1 MMSIV
6 FPGQGSQSPGMGKW
20 LYDQFS
26 VAQLTFQEASDVL
39 KMDIQKLCFEGTDA
53 ELQLTANT
61 QPALLTVSIATA
73 RVLKSEMNLKPD
85 FTAGHSIGEYASLV
99 LAEVL
104 SFSTAVQAVRIRGVA
119 MQSAVPVGAGSM
131 MALMGVTEDQAY
143 KICRWASEKSDGL
156 IQPANFN
163 SPGQVVI
170 SGSSSVMQFL
180 KDHFAPQEV
189 LGENIR
195 VKMIPLNVSAPFH
208 CEMMK
213 PAEKKME
220 EFFQNINFKNAA
232 LPVVQNLIAEPVIE
246 GAKLKQNLIK
256 QVSGS
261 VRWMQSIQKLTQ
273 LGCQNYIECGHGQVL
288 KGLIKKTSETATVF
302 STQSL
307 EDFKLI
313 EADLKA
319 TGHSFF

>member
-1 MMSIV
+1 MSIV

-20 LYDQFS
+20 LFDQFPA
-26 VAQLTFQEASDVL
+26 AQKTFQEASDVL
-39 KMDIQKLCFEGTDA
+39 KIDVKKLCFEGTDA

-61 QPALLTVSIATA
+61 QPALLTVSTATA
-73 RVLKSEMNLKPD
+73 RVLRSEFNLKAD

-104 SFSTAVQAVRIRGVA
+104 SFSTAIQAVRTRGEA

-170 SGSSSVMQFL
+170 SGSSSVMQYL

-213 PAEKKME
+213 PAEKRMD
-220 EFFQNINFKNAA
+220 EFFKNIEFKDAKM
-232 LPVVQNLIAEPVIE
+232 PVIQNLIAEAVVE
-246 GAKLKQNLIK
+246 GPKLKQNLIK

-307 EDFKLI
+307 EDLKVI
-313 EADLKA
+313 EAHLKA
-319 TGHSFF
+319 TGH

>member
-1 MMSIV
+1 MSLSIV

-20 LYDQFS
+20 LYEQFP
-26 VAQLTFQEASDVL
+26 VAQKTFQEASDVL
-39 KMDIQKLCFEGTDA
+39 KFDVKKLCFEGTDA

-61 QPALLTVSIATA
+61 QPALLTVSTATA
-73 RVLKSEMNLKPD
+73 RALMSEMNLKAD
-85 FTAGHSIGEYASLV
+85 FTAGHSIGEYASFV

-104 SFSTAVQAVRIRGVA
+104 SFSTAIQAVRTRGEA

-131 MALMGVTEDQAY
+131 MALMGVSEDQAY
-143 KICRWASEKSDGL
+143 KICRWASGKSEGH

-180 KDHFAPQEV
+180 KDHFMPQEV

-213 PAEKKME
+213 PAEKKMD
-220 EFFQNINFKNAA
+220 EFFKSIDFKEAKI
-232 LPVVQNLIAEPVIE
+232 PVVQNLIAEPVTE
-246 GAKLKQNLIK
+246 GPKLKHNLIQ

-261 VRWMQSIQKLTQ
+261 VRWMQSIQKLSQ
-273 LGCQNYIECGHGQVL
+273 LGCQNFVECGHGQVL
-288 KGLIKKTSETATVF
+288 KGLIKKTAEASTVF

-313 EADLKA
+313 ETHLKA
-319 TGHSFF
+319 MGH

>member
-20 LYDQFS
+20 LYDQFP

-39 KMDIQKLCFEGTDA
+39 KIDVKKLCFEGTDA

-61 QPALLTVSIATA
+61 QPALLTVSTATA
-73 RVLKSEMNLKPD
+73 RVLKSELNLKAD

-104 SFSTAVQAVRIRGVA
+104 SFSTAIQAVRTRGIA

-170 SGSSSVMQFL
+170 SGSSSVMQYL

-213 PAEKKME
+213 PAEKKMD
-220 EFFQNINFKNAA
+220 EFFKDIEFKNATM
-232 LPVVQNLIAEPVIE
+232 PVIQNLIAEAVIE
-246 GAKLKQNLIK
+246 GPKLKQNLIK

-288 KGLIKKTSETATVF
+288 KGLIKKTSESATVF

-307 EDFKLI
+307 EDLKLI
-313 EADLKA
+313 EAHLKA
-319 TGHSFF
+319 TGHSIF